1 MATYKLAPVRWEL
14 GQILLPEHFT
24 TLHSSLLAEVR
35 ARAAVAGLPGYGV
48 AELAWHDKALEQ
60 GQLVVQSLTAVLT
73 SGLLVNVPGNGTLEG
88 LSLKASGLGR
98 VKVYLHL
105 LDEPAS
111 SIGNPLYAGDPRTVH
126 RQVLSLRLSSQPSV
140 ERSIETLPLGEF
152 QCEPDRRWVLRT
164 EFCPPLLQV
173 GPSPFLRQPLAAL
186 SKRLVEFQER
196 LLDDMKDTLL
206 RGGYLSK
213 ISGCLRE
220 VCAAR
225 SLLAEIPSG
234 IHRHPYYLFD
244 ALRRLYFEIC
254 AFHDKP
260 AELTCVPYLHEG
272 IGDCFQQLFGNLEK
286 NLIAL
291 TAPRRHCELVLREGR
306 FLLDTWPEEL
316 SRAEKV
322 YLLVGR
328 NQRHERVPLDAVKL
342 ASPERL
348 ELVHR
353 AALRGVPFEQVPNLP
368 ASRHFIEGMDFYELT
383 LGDEWAHVLKAQ
395 GLCFYAT
402 GLLASPG
409 VRVLLYF
416 TTP

>member
-24 TLHSSLLAEVR
+24 ILHSSLIAELR
-35 ARAAVAGLPGYGV
+35 ARAAVAGLPGYGI
-48 AELAWHDKALEQ
+48 AELLWHDKALEQ
-60 GQLVVQSLTAVLT
+60 GQLVLQSLTAVLA
-73 SGLLVNVPGNGTLEG
+73 SGLLINVPGNGMLEA
-88 LSLKASGLGR
+88 LSLKASGVGR
-98 VKVYLHL
+98 VKVYLHV
-105 LDEPAS
+105 LDESAS
-111 SIGNPLYAGDPRTVH
+111 ALGNPLYAGDPKPVR
-126 RQVLSLRLSSQPSV
+126 RQMLSLRLSTQPSLD
-140 ERSIETLPLGEF
+140 RSIETLPIAEF
-152 QCEPDRRWVLRT
+152 QCDPDRRWVLRP

-173 GPSPFLRQPLAAL
+173 GPNPFLQQQLNALA
-186 SKRLVEFQER
+186 KKLVEFHGR

-206 RGGYLSK
+206 RGGYLST

-220 VCAAR
+220 VCAVR

-234 IHRHPYYLFD
+234 IHRHPYFLFE

-254 AFHDKP
+254 AFHEKP
-260 AELTCVPYLHEG
+260 AEQPCLPYLHEG
-272 IGDCFQQLFGNLEK
+272 IGDSFTQLFGYLEK

-291 TAPRRHCELVLREGR
+291 TAPRRHYELRLCEGR
-306 FLLDTWPEEL
+306 FLLDPWPEEL
-316 SRAEKV
+316 CRAEKV
-322 YLLVGR
+322 YLLISR
-328 NQRHERVPLDAVKL
+328 NQRHERVPIDGVKI

-353 AALRGVPFEQVPNLP
+353 AALRGVPFEPTPNPP
-368 ASRHFIEGMDFYELT
+368 ASRYFVEGMDFYELT
-383 LGDEWAHVLKAQ
+383 LGEEWRHVLTAQ

-409 VRVLLYF
+409 VRVLIYL